1 MIKTSFVTTK
11 NKKRNEIHDASEI
24 MPRVWFV
31 FARDK
36 QQQTAIHCNTLQN
49 AATQCNTCVMIL
61 ETQNS
66 ANSCNDPWD
75 LSAENKMKI
84 LETLRRRSAVSC
96 SVLQCNAECREKN
109 EFAFT

>member
-31 FARDK
+31 IARDK

-75 LSAENKMKI
+75 LSAEKKN
-84 LETLRRRSAVSC
+84 ENSRDSSQTQC
-96 SVLQCNAECREKN
+96 SELQCVAV
-109 EFAFT
+109 